1 MREGCGGHLELRTR
15 IHWRAHAH
23 ASSRVSDKAM
33 VVLRE
38 EKGWR
43 DSECVGRGG
52 GGGEEAGDNQR
63 PKERLEV
70 GAGITIALCGQTLRK

>member
-1 MREGCGGHLELRTR
+1 MGVRVCG
-15 IHWRAHAH
+15 
-23 ASSRVSDKAM
+23 
-33 VVLRE
+33 E
-38 EKGWR
+38 E
-43 DSECVGRGG
+43 